1 MKDKNYKNP
10 IHGADINSEAK
21 LYEIDPENII
31 DFSSNINPFEVDCM
45 DKIIELGYK
54 NLKKYPDINY
64 RKLKKNI
71 SEYIKC
77 EEKYIIPGNG
87 ATEIIYLLMRNIG
100 NRLAI
105 INPTFSEYRKSA
117 KIAGIEIIDFTMNY
131 NKNFELN
138 LEEIEEKLDDFD
150 SIFICNPNNP
160 DGKLR
165 NIDKLLEFAEN
176 NNKLLIVD
184 ETFIEF
190 AEDEKER
197 SLIYEIENN
206 KNLFIIRAVTKFFGI
221 PGIRLG
227 YGITSNLELLNK
239 MYEEKEPWTINSFA
253 DAATEF
259 IFSDIEYIEKSKEYF
274 FKERKFFINEL
285 KKIDGIKVFDS
296 NSNFI
301 LIKFKD
307 KEVLE
312 VKKILLKRAGIL
324 IRDASNFIGLDNSF
338 ARVAIKNHKDN
349 VLLIDAI
356 KSVLGE

>member
-1 MKDKNYKNP
+1 MEEKYYKNP

-31 DFSSNINPFEVDCM
+31 DFSSNINPFEVNCM

-64 RKLKKNI
+64 TNLKRNI
-71 SEYIKC
+71 SEYIECK
-77 EEKYIIPGNG
+77 EEYIIPGNG
-87 ATEIIYLLMRNIG
+87 ATEIIYLLMRKIG
-100 NRLAI
+100 KRLAI

-117 KIAGIEIIDFTMNY
+117 QIAGIKIIDFTMNY
-131 NKNFELN
+131 NEEFELN
-138 LEEIEEKLDDFD
+138 LEEIEKKSNEFD

-165 NIDKLLEFAEN
+165 NIDKLLEFAKKK
-176 NNKLLIVD
+176 NKLLIVD

-206 KNLFIIRAVTKFFGI
+206 KNLFIIRAITKFFGI

-227 YGITSNLELLNK
+227 YGVTSNLDLLNK

-259 IFSDIEYIEKSKEYF
+259 IFSDREYIKKSKEYF

-285 KKIDGIKVFDS
+285 KKIEGIKVFDS

-301 LIKFKD
+301 LLKFED
-307 KEVLE
+307 KRVLE
-312 VKKILLKRAGIL
+312 IKKNLLKRAGIL
-324 IRDASNFIGLDNSF
+324 IRDASNFIGLDERF

-349 VLLIDAI
+349 ILLIDAI